1 MTVSTQILAHVTT
14 GILTLAGTIYIGSH
28 IDGADPSPRLVL
40 VDGQASVLQFID
52 AVSKDMGEEE
62 YKARIAGFAGDM
74 DLALQSLAKDHNL
87 IILNAKAVLA
97 GGQEITG
104 TVVEQVLAQ

>member
-1 MTVSTQILAHVTT
+1 MTIGTHVLAHITT
-14 GILTLAGTIYIGSH
+14 GILTVAVTIYIVPFLE
-28 IDGADPSPRLVL
+28 DRDAAPKVVL

-52 AVSKDMGEEE
+52 AVGKEMGEDE
-62 YKARIAGFAGDM
+62 YKARIADFAGDM
-74 DLALQSLAKDHNL
+74 DGALQSLARDHNL

-104 TVVEQVLAQ
+104 AVVERVLAR